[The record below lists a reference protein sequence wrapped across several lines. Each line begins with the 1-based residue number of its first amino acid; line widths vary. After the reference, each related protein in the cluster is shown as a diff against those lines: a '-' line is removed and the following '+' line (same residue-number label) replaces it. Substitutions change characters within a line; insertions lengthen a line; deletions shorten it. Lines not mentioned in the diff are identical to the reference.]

1 MDFKAAKSGTET
13 WSEKKN
19 VYIHICRRHLAYF
32 SNNNKRLACM
42 EMSPIIDA
50 SSVWFP
56 NNGNYKKNASRMK
69 INRDIQPEPKERES
83 HRIIKISNSRNNNNK
98 NKILIKV
105 NVSHV
110 CVLYMAVYYILS
122 CFYWRHLNYSRFKC
136 VRIFYIYVPKHRL
149 FGRQSDR
156 THNHAVGC
164 IICVCVFWVIF
175 FVKTYPFDG

>member
-1 MDFKAAKSGTET
+1 MHVWKCHQLSMLPRFD
-13 WSEKKN
+13 
-19 VYIHICRRHLAYF
+19 
-32 SNNNKRLACM
+32 
-42 EMSPIIDA
+42 SPIMGIT
-50 SSVWFP
+50 
-56 NNGNYKKNASRMK
+56 KKNASRMK